1 MTAQPAHGSV
11 GVSNNVAT
19 YFPEAGFVGTDI
31 FTFAAWDGSKNST
44 LATGTVAVAQGPF
57 SISAKALV
65 PPTSSATWA
74 APFTAVATPLNVNAT
89 PTYDWDFGDGSA
101 HSTNRY
107 STHAYATAGKFT
119 WSLSARVESG
129 GTVAT
134 TNVTGTINISGP
146 ITVAAQSSSNSLVL
160 QWPQTSGDV
169 LLEETPAIGA
179 AENWTVSTNQ
189 TIQASGA
196 ISVTVSN
203 TGSAFFRLRKL

>member
-74 APFTAVATPLNVNAT
+74 APFTAVTTPLNVNAT

-107 STHAYATAGKFT
+107 ATHAYATAGKFT
-119 WSLSARVESG
+119 WSLSASVESG

-146 ITVAAQSSSNSLVL
+146 ITVAAQSSSNSLLL
-160 QWPQTSGDV
+160 QWPQTSGDA

-189 TIQASGA
+189 TIQAGGA
-196 ISVTVSN
+196 VSVTVSN
-203 TGSAFFRLRKL
+203 TGNAFFRLRKL